1 MRRVGVLVAVAAAVL
16 AAGCSSAIST
26 TPLQVLPCTPS
37 GDRLDKQ
44 LILMAQSVPTAS
56 AVPCLRA
63 ELDDWFLDDLDSVDG
78 YTRIELSRLI
88 DQVALTIELTRTCD
102 HGGAVETATDQPG
115 TQRFDERIRDGSSY
129 RDRRFYL
136 LPGAC
141 VTYSF
146 QLTGT
151 GAEEAA
157 DDISRALGL
166 VSRDQL
172 ADQVRRYSGGRLQ
185 LDPERL
191 STATG

>member
-1 MRRVGVLVAVAAAVL
+1 MRLVAVRVAVAVAVL
-16 AAGCSSAIST
+16 AAGCSSAIGS
-26 TPLQVLPCTPS
+26 PLQILPCTPS

-44 LILMAQSVPTAS
+44 MVLMAQSVPTAS
-56 AVPCLRA
+56 AVPCQRA
-63 ELDDWFLDDLDSVDG
+63 ELDDWFLDDLDSWDG
-78 YTRIELSRLI
+78 HTRIEFSRLI

-102 HGGAVETATDQPG
+102 RGGAVETATDQPG
-115 TQRFDERIRDGSSY
+115 TRRFDARIRDGSSY

-141 VTYSF
+141 VAYTF

-185 LDPERL
+185 LDPGRPQ
-191 STATG
+191 

>member
-1 MRRVGVLVAVAAAVL
+1 MRRVAVLVAVAVAVL

-26 TPLQVLPCTPS
+26 PLRVLPCTPS
-37 GDRLDKQ
+37 DDRLDKRMV
-44 LILMAQSVPTAS
+44 LMAQSVPTAS

-63 ELDDWFLDDLDSVDG
+63 ELDDWFLDDLDSWDG
-78 YTRIELSRLI
+78 RTRIEFSRLI

-102 HGGAVETATDQPG
+102 RGGAVATATDQPG

-129 RDRRFYL
+129 RDRRLYL

-141 VTYSF
+141 VAYNF

-185 LDPERL
+185 LDPEQL
-191 STATG
+191 STAVG

>member
-1 MRRVGVLVAVAAAVL
+1 MRRAGVLVAVAAALL
-16 AAGCSSAIST
+16 AAGCSSAID
-26 TPLQVLPCTPS
+26 TPLQVLPCTPA

-44 LILMAQSVPTAS
+44 MVLMAQSVPTAS
-56 AVPCLRA
+56 AVPCLRTA
-63 ELDDWFLDDLDSVDG
+63 LDDWFLDDLDSWDG
-78 YTRIELSRLI
+78 HTRIEFSRLI
-88 DQVALTIELTRTCD
+88 DQVALTIELTRACD
-102 HGGAVETATDQPG
+102 HGAAVETATDQPG

-141 VTYSF
+141 VAYTF

-172 ADQVRRYSGGRLQ
+172 AAQVRGYSGGRLQ
-185 LDPERL
+185 LDP
-191 STATG
+191 G